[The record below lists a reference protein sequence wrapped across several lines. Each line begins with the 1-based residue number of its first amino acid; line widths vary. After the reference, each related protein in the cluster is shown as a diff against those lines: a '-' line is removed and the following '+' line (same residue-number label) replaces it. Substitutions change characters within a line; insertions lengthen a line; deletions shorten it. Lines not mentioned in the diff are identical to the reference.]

1 MVVEF
6 KLGSFKYYKKKRV
19 KQFEFGR
26 KLKEDKS
33 GTEIANIHLLVS
45 VECVQLE
52 SFFVYLI
59 EKINNFEL
67 FTPV

>member
-33 GTEIANIHLLVS
+33 GTEIANIHLWFL
-45 VECVQLE
+45 LKATRKF
-52 SFFVYLI
+52 FFVYLI